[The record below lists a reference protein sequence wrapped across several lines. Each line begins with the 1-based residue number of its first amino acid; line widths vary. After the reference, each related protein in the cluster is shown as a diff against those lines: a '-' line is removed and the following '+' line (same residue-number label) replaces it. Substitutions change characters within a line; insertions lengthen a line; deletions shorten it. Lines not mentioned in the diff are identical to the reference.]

1 MKEQHLRMKETI
13 RHLLLPP
20 VSETVRRTI
29 VRNNLESLRQISI
42 GTAVVESIIL
52 LLFSLHHLQDLTKY
66 PKSVISVGF
75 CIIASIY
82 VAVHLTR
89 VQRSKEV
96 IEGPLRR
103 ESCILILY
111 FIVMAFWGMAASY
124 RHYMEGEQML
134 TFFIVE
140 IVFICFVAIKPL
152 LGAVLIFGSHIIFYL
167 VIYTVDGGS
176 GISPLNYFAM
186 AVLMW
191 IGIVVRYQSVLEN
204 VTQRFEVERLNRKL
218 ERISQTDVLT
228 DIGNRMAIREDFDR
242 IVGND
247 VAAMMA
253 DIDHFKQ
260 VNDNYGHRMG
270 DLAIQRLS
278 QCLEKGLE
286 VDYRDRADFVEKF
299 DPAKDNVL
307 ARLGGDEFVFA
318 CHCPSEASCLEKMR
332 GLQAAFAKEEITL
345 DGQQLSQLRF
355 SCGVIHYQNNLSN
368 VDQLYQKAD
377 QLMYKVKKQGGGNVL
392 LARS

>member
-247 VAAMMA
+247 VAVMMA

-260 VNDNYGHRMG
+260 FNDRVGHEAG
-270 DLAIQRLS
+270 DMVLKAVAKELCQHFPRE
-278 QCLEKGLE
+278 CC
-286 VDYRDRADFVEKF
+286 YRY
-299 DPAKDNVL
+299 
-307 ARLGGDEFVFA
+307 GGDEFLVIMEDITATEYRRRIHRWFRGVERICIPGVDLPIRCSA
-318 CHCPSEASCLEKMR
+318 GFVTGHPDTAGDLRELIHQADRKLYEMKRDHHSASPE
-332 GLQAAFAKEEITL
+332 T
-345 DGQQLSQLRF
+345 D
-355 SCGVIHYQNNLSN
+355 CG
-368 VDQLYQKAD
+368 
-377 QLMYKVKKQGGGNVL
+377 
-392 LARS
+392 RSRQY